1 VTRPRF
7 RVHINGPLDNGLRHR
22 PPTELSLRAT
32 HWGTFH
38 PGCPY
43 YLYGRP
49 VRSDG
54 PLQPDATHMCGRP
67 LALCTEPGKVVRLMS
82 ENTST
87 TELTSHYTA
96 QVTADLERNT
106 KEQERISGEIA
117 LLSQQLAALQHDHI
131 VLVNIHQAI
140 GTIAPTPAPTVKT
153 KPSGSPAVP
162 SPRKKATP
170 KTATSKQ
177 TRPKK
182 TAPKAPATAAAM
194 ATPAPADKA
203 EASKPAQPTV
213 VDLVRG
219 HLAEHSEPRSAAEIT
234 AALGQAHPA
243 RTFKTTGVRMTL
255 EGLVAKSYAQRT
267 KQGASVYYTAA
278 EKAQSSEPSPTR
290 EQPAPVA

>member
-1 VTRPRF
+1 
-7 RVHINGPLDNGLRHR
+7 
-22 PPTELSLRAT
+22 
-32 HWGTFH
+32 
-38 PGCPY
+38 
-43 YLYGRP
+43 
-49 VRSDG
+49 
-54 PLQPDATHMCGRP
+54 
-67 LALCTEPGKVVRLMS
+67 MS
-82 ENTST
+82 ENAST

-182 TAPKAPATAAAM
+182 TAPKAPATAAAT

-203 EASKPAQPTV
+203 EASKPPSPPWSTW
-213 VDLVRG
+213 
-219 HLAEHSEPRSAAEIT
+219 SAATSPST
-234 AALGQAHPA
+234 ANPVRRQRSPQPSVRPTPHA
-243 RTFKTTGVRMTL
+243 RSRRPGC
-255 EGLVAKSYAQRT
+255 A
-267 KQGASVYYTAA
+267 
-278 EKAQSSEPSPTR
+278 
-290 EQPAPVA
+290 